1 MRKQFLWWP
10 FFLFSINAA
19 AQTYEQWAQTVGW
32 DGVSH
37 WKKYMYT
44 QPAYMGPNA
53 LPVPRLGNGSV
64 DSNNYVTATAMLH
77 FSKGDN
83 TQNISVY
90 ANYCLVKDLISFDAV
105 WVPYERY
112 QTTLAVKQERH
123 VFAQFFYDKEAAGEV
138 HLNTNIQ
145 LLKKWRQ
152 HIHLALRLGY
162 RFPCSSGFG
171 AARYSDGPGY
181 YFDLS
186 FGKPMGKYW
195 KWNGMAGF
203 YSWQIQSDKHQQDDA
218 FLFGTGLEWN
228 NNKWRLQTNV
238 SGYIGYLKN
247 SGDKTIVYRFNLEK
261 RIKRTGLIFNFQQGL
276 HDFNYSTVELGA
288 KFYFNRKSLSIAKSQ
303 M

>member
-1 MRKQFLWWP
+1 MLKKSIFA
-10 FFLFSINAA
+10 FSILVSLQATT
-19 AQTYEQWAQTVGW
+19 QTYDQWAQTVGW
-32 DGVSH
+32 DGISH

-53 LPVPRLGNGSV
+53 LPVPRLGNSSI
-64 DSNNYVTATAMLH
+64 DSSFFIAVTGMLH

-83 TQNISVY
+83 TQNLSVY

-112 QTTLAVKQERH
+112 NMSLATKQERH
-123 VFAQFFYDKEAAGEV
+123 VFAQFFYDKEATGEV
-138 HLNTNIQ
+138 HLNTNLQ
-145 LLKKWRQ
+145 LLNKWRK
-152 HIHLALRLGY
+152 HIHLVLRLGY

-186 FGKPMGKYW
+186 FGKTLGKNL
-195 KWNGMAGF
+195 KWNGMTGF

-228 NNKWRLQTNV
+228 QNNWRIQTNV
-238 SGYIGYLKN
+238 AGYLGYLKN
-247 SGDKTIVYRFNLEK
+247 SGDKPVVYRFNLEK
-261 RIKRTGLIFNFQQGL
+261 RIKRTGVLLAFQQGL
-276 HDFNYSTVELGA
+276 HDFDYSTIEFGA
-288 KFYFNRKSLSIAKSQ
+288 KYYLNRKSLSLAKLPK
-303 M
+303 